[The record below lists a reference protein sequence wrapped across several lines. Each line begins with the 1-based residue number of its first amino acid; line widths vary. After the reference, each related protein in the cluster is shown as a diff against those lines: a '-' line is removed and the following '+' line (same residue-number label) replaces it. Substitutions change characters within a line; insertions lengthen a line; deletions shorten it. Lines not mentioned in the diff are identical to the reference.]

1 MSDDFRD
8 HLIANGWKGDNIIP
22 HDEFG
27 ALMRRKLQGKDEP
40 MEDEL
45 QIMTIDIMLDSLVL
59 DPVMQP
65 RIGIDDEVVEEYAQA
80 MRDGDQFPPLQVY
93 EVDDECFVVDGWHRV
108 YAADRAGLTD
118 LPARVTVATDKRD
131 AILASAGANTRHGLN
146 RTNDDKRKAIRT
158 VLLDEEARQWS
169 DREIARWCKVH
180 HETVA
185 NVRSE
190 MEASGEIAR
199 STDRKYVRDGQEI
212 TVDTANIGQNQRLK
226 LAEDVGPYRVM
237 TSGPLTRYGTEEDA
251 SDFPYKGI
259 WKKHTD
265 ADGWREVEKFWF
277 IGRDAAKTW
286 HEEKVALLQRLIE
299 EGKLPN
305 ESSFDTHR
313 EKNVATIDLYGDP
326 ALSEAVNQSRIS
338 ADTAAYLIEN
348 HSPHIAAVVAGNML
362 PIEARQEVIEAQRRA
377 VPSTEPAPTG
387 HVDDAKRPGVS
398 SALTEEEPE
407 EDKSEEPQIVPLSF
421 PDGLADKPW
430 QTRYLTL
437 SAQMDEDDHAVLLA
451 RAGLYWVA
459 LGIQAVRLE
468 GVLAANEAGET
479 FKHSFV
485 DGPEDTKVAIVLPER
500 GDRWQYDLMM
510 TYDLHWYPETDEVAA
525 FCELMTGGAPEAPVL
540 TVVEPSAPDLSGPV
554 ERYLATV
561 IEMYAQLD
569 VLAAECLEEC
579 ATDAEQAQIT
589 FHQDGRSLQSIRTM
603 LEDHLYAL
611 DRMSARLADEAVVPK
626 DNRRVHN
633 LMQEIGGF
641 LWTVHKE
648 RQANAE
654 RDSEAA
660 R

>member
-1 MSDDFRD
+1 MT
-8 HLIANGWKGDNIIP
+8 N
-22 HDEFG
+22 
-27 ALMRRKLQGKDEP
+27 
-40 MEDEL
+40 EL
-45 QIMTIDIMLDSLVL
+45 
-59 DPVMQP
+59 
-65 RIGIDDEVVEEYAQA
+65 RIKVA
-80 MRDGDQFPPLQVY
+80 RSDQFAAIMRQKIQGGNLVIDSQDLQTVEFDY
-93 EVDDECFVVDGWHRV
+93 TGLDGET
-108 YAADRAGLTD
+108 AEFIQ
-118 LPARVTVATDKRD
+118 ARTAEIR
-131 AILASAGANTRHGLN
+131 NRLN
-146 RTNDDKRKAIRT
+146 RTTQDIIDVGEQLTLVKNRLDHGQFGKWLT
-158 VLLDEEARQWS
+158 VEFAWS
-169 DREIARWCKVH
+169 DRTARNFMSAYERFKS
-180 HETVA
+180 ETVSDLA
-185 NVRSE
+185 L
-190 MEASGEIAR
+190 EATALYKLAAPSTPDAAVAEALAR
-199 STDRKYVRDGQEI
+199 ARDGEVISKMAAEDLIKKHRPKQ
-212 TVDTANIGQNQRLK
+212 VSQSPANIGQNQRLN

-251 SDFPYKGI
+251 SEPQYKGI

-265 ADGWREVEKFWF
+265 AGGWREVEKFWF

-326 ALSEAVNQSRIS
+326 ALSEAVNQGRIS
-338 ADTAAYLIEN
+338 PETAAYLIEN

-362 PIEARQEVIEAQRRA
+362 PFEARLEIFLAQRRA
-377 VPSTEPAPTG
+377 VPASQPAPTG

-407 EDKSEEPQIVPLSF
+407 EDKSEKPQIVPLSF

-437 SAQMDEDDHAVLLA
+437 SAQMDEDSSAVLLA

-468 GVLAANEAGET
+468 GVLAAHWAGET